1 MLAKTAS
8 CVAAK
13 VKELVEEISKCP
25 HMTALRMEGNTVGVE
40 AAEAIAKA
48 LEKHPE
54 FEVSLTWSW
63 VCCYCSADTLE
74 GETEV
79 YFCQTLKN
87 SHYTIHCFTFK
98 LRVSCLYLL
107 THLAPDQPLPFCYE
121 IPCGGK

>member
-8 CVAAK
+8 CVAA
-13 VKELVEEISKCP
+13 KELVEEISKCP

-54 FEVSLTWSW
+54 FEVSLTRSW
-63 VCCYCSADTLE
+63 VCCYCYCSADILE

-87 SHYTIHCFTFK
+87 SHYTIHCFTFIVLNSK
-98 LRVSCLYLL
+98 FHQFMFVSFNPLGPRPAAALL
-107 THLAPDQPLPFCYE
+107 L
-121 IPCGGK
+121 